1 MDGDAGA
8 DFSQHFGLF
17 EDVDVEA
24 SRLKRE
30 SGGQASQTTADY
42 CNAGRTRHSLIPL
55 LLGRGQESDDD
66 PHTRPRPSEIPILR
80 GMFS

>member
-8 DFSQHFGLF
+8 DFSQNFGLF

-42 CNAGRTRHSLIPL
+42 CNAG
-55 LLGRGQESDDD
+55 
-66 PHTRPRPSEIPILR
+66 
-80 GMFS
+80 